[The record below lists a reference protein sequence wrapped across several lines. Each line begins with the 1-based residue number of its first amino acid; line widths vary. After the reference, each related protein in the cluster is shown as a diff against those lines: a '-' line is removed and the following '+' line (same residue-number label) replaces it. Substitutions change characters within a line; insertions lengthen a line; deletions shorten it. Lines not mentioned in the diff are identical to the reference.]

1 MSGPKPKY
9 PRQKAEAQ
17 VKGSS
22 QEAKRTAGVLLEV
35 LAGTM
40 LPSEAAS
47 ALGISR
53 ARYYLLESRALA
65 GLVKACE
72 PRPAG
77 YVHTPERE
85 LAALKKAHAR
95 LERECARYQTLV
107 RAMQRSVGL
116 SLPAKHQRKA
126 KGDKKGTRRRKPTVR
141 ALVLSEKLKNQTADK
156 SPTDDGS
163 SKAKHQDQ
171 QQAKQT
177 GTP

>member
-1 MSGPKPKY
+1 MSEPKPKN
-9 PRQKAEAQ
+9 PRQKAEAK
-17 VKGSS
+17 VEGCSR
-22 QEAKRTAGVLLEV
+22 EAKRSAGVLLEV
-35 LAGTM
+35 LAGAM

-85 LAALKKAHAR
+85 LESLKKAHAR

-107 RAMQRSVGL
+107 RAMQRGVGL
-116 SLPAKHQRKA
+116 LLPAKHQSKA
-126 KGDKKGTRRRKPTVR
+126 KGGEKGARRRKPTVR
-141 ALVLSEKLKNQTADK
+141 ALVLSEKLKHQAVDESKSDGETSTAEPQT
-156 SPTDDGS
+156 TG
-163 SKAKHQDQ
+163 KA
-171 QQAKQT
+171 